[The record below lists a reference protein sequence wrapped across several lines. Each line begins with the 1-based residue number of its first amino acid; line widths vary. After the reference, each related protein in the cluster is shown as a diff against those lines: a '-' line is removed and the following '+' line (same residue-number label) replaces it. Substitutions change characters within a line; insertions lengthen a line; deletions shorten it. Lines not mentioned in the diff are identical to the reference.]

1 MTAHRDA
8 IDLLNAHARKAAP
21 MHYRIDYSA
30 KGFLARTA
38 TIADA
43 IAMVEA
49 LGTVIMIEEDADHP
63 GHYDAAVMVAPLDL
77 QILTITPEA

>member
-1 MTAHRDA
+1 MTPHRRA
-8 IDLLNAHARKAAP
+8 IDRFNRKAAA

-38 TIADA
+38 TVADA
-43 IAMVEA
+43 IKLVEA
-49 LGTVIMIEEDADHP
+49 LGTPVMIEEDADHP
-63 GHYDAAVMVAPLDL
+63 GHYDCAIMVGLADL